1 MRGIRAGRPEGRS
14 MESLAED
21 EVRAYAG
28 RNAEYYVARWAAA
41 RAPRRSFET
50 SASPFAAGFNWAAF
64 FLGVAWLA
72 YRKLWVH
79 AAVFGVVMLCA
90 TVGTDL
96 VYRGFMGRED
106 APGLV
111 GFITTAVAVI
121 CGATGNRWVLARAAR
136 IAAEVRSKDA
146 PPEDCLREIG
156 ARGGTTF
163 AAALVLVV
171 TFLVACMLEAV
182 LVLVLRHSG

>member
-1 MRGIRAGRPEGRS
+1 

-50 SASPFAAGFNWAAF
+50 NPSLFATGFNWAAF

-79 AAVFGVVMLCA
+79 AAVLGVVVLCGSL
-90 TVGTDL
+90 GTDL
-96 VYRGFMGRED
+96 VYRAFLGRED
-106 APGLV
+106 LPWLVKSAWWVIGL
-111 GFITTAVAVI
+111 I
-121 CGATGNRWVLARAAR
+121 CGAVGNRWVLARAAR
-136 IAAEVRSKDA
+136 IAAEVRSKGV
-146 PPEDCLREIG
+146 PPEDGLRELG
-156 ARGGTTF
+156 ARGGTNF
-163 AAALVLVV
+163 PAALVLVV
-171 TFLVACMLEAV
+171 AFLVACLLEAV
-182 LVLVLRHSG
+182 LVLVVRHSG